1 MWNVRKKINNKIKKI
16 LTTSNRCPSGMEDVF
31 ATLFELLED
40 TVFDFFDN
48 KEEEFFGLLAAGW
61 EATVSVTMSSNSMS
75 IINEFDTF

>member
-1 MWNVRKKINNKIKKI
+1 MKLIIKFKKI

-48 KEEEFFGLLAAGW
+48 KEEEFFGLLAAG
-61 EATVSVTMSSNSMS
+61 
-75 IINEFDTF
+75 